1 MLLPRSRRNFLFA
14 ALTLLVLVLA
24 GCASNSA
31 KRSILA
37 MEVRATSQANPDSTG
52 RPSPVIVYVLSL
64 RSIDRFHTVEIN
76 EVLDGPANVLAADL
90 VSFRQLT
97 VLPGEVKVAE
107 LDMTDDT
114 RFVAVV
120 GGIQNFQ
127 QLRWKDSVE
136 ISNGKIS
143 TLFRGN
149 KAVIDIDHTGIRIV
163 RER

>member
-1 MLLPRSRRNFLFA
+1 MLLLRSRRNLLFV
-14 ALTLLVLVLA
+14 ALIMMITMLG
-24 GCASNSA
+24 GCASGPT

-97 VLPGEVKVAE
+97 VLPGEVKSAE

-136 ISNGKIS
+136 ITNGKVS
-143 TLFRGN
+143 ALFRGN

-163 RER
+163 RGR